1 MPYAFVEDIAASWER
16 YERFAAAFD
25 GPPPDGLLLHAAG
38 PTDEGF
44 RIIGVWESEAAWDRF
59 RSDRLGGTEPVG
71 EAPTTVRV
79 LRPAHV
85 VHGVTES
92 VSGAGG
98 GGGPPPPRPTGR
110 DVSTAADPRPAT
122 GRAKEVTMHVNHALR
137 WIAMALAGVAILV
150 AASAAAAAP
159 AATCGICGKN
169 LIKNPSAEA
178 GAGIT
183 AVGAY
188 GVVPGWTNT
197 AGQFGA
203 ASYTFPNGWF
213 SKLSKGSPKR
223 GKNYFFG
230 GTTTEAVTAK
240 ATIGTQTIKLPSKAV
255 GRKVTLGGWIGNY
268 GTGPSANMTQVR
280 ADFADASGTVL
291 ARLRIGN
298 DTTVAGTDMAFRS
311 RKGMVPAGATQV
323 TIVVTFVGGNNY
335 KLAGADDLSL
345 VLA

>member
-1 MPYAFVEDIAASWER
+1 MYW
-16 YERFAAAFD
+16 
-25 GPPPDGLLLHAAG
+25 
-38 PTDEGF
+38 
-44 RIIGVWESEAAWDRF
+44 
-59 RSDRLGGTEPVG
+59 RSLTIE
-71 EAPTTVRV
+71 
-79 LRPAHV
+79 
-85 VHGVTES
+85 
-92 VSGAGG
+92 
-98 GGGPPPPRPTGR
+98 
-110 DVSTAADPRPAT
+110 
-122 GRAKEVTMHVNHALR
+122 EVTVPYSKTVSRMTS
-137 WIAMALAGVAILV
+137 ALACAAVLV
-150 AASAAAAAP
+150 LALAAAASATSG
-159 AATCGICGKN
+159 ATCGLCGKN
-169 LIKNPSAEA
+169 LIKNPGAEA
-178 GAGIT
+178 GAGVT

-197 AGQFGA
+197 AGQFSA

-213 SKLSKGSPKR
+213 GKTSKGSPKR

-240 ATIGTQTIKLPSKAV
+240 ATVGTQTIKLPASAA
-255 GRKVTLGGWIGNY
+255 GRKVVLGGWIGNY

-311 RKGMVPAGATQV
+311 RKGKVPAGATQV